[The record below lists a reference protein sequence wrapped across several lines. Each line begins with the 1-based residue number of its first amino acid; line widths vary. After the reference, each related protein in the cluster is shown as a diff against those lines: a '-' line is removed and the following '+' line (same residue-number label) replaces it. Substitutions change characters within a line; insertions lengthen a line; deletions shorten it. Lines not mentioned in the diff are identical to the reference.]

1 MVTHQGSSP
10 RIESMTRAEPMSSLS
25 AIGSAILPKLVISPR
40 LRARS
45 PSSLSVYMATAK
57 IATATQRISP

>member
-1 MVTHQGSSP
+1 MVIHQGSSA
-10 RIESMTRAEPMSSLS
+10 RIENITSAEPVSSLS

-45 PSSLSVYMATAK
+45 PSSLSVYIATAK
-57 IATATQRISP
+57 IATATQRITP